1 MILIFVSKF
10 KVLEEEAAVAEEA
23 LEQLLPVAVVAT
35 VKGTPSRRTVEKDK
49 TKMGRYESKV
59 NLFKWLFE
67 LLLKKD
73 DVFVLVSLQVF
84 KFTNT

>member
-49 TKMGRYESKV
+49 TKMGRYERRID
-59 NLFKWLFE
+59 LCIF
-67 LLLKKD
+67 
-73 DVFVLVSLQVF
+73 VFVRV
-84 KFTNT
+84 N